1 MNTQQRGFTL
11 IEILIAIAI
20 IGILAAV
27 AVPQYSNYM
36 RDARR
41 TDGHIA
47 LRAAAQTMERCRSQ
61 SFSYAAGCVGR
72 VNAVSGETH
81 YTVAAA
87 APNALTY
94 TITATADP
102 AGAQAADAACNV
114 MTINQLGATA
124 PAACW

>member
-47 LRAAAQTMERCRSQ
+47 LPIAIVFICRRLCRQ
-61 SFSYAAGCVGR
+61 S
-72 VNAVSGETH
+72 
-81 YTVAAA
+81 
-87 APNALTY
+87 
-94 TITATADP
+94 
-102 AGAQAADAACNV
+102 
-114 MTINQLGATA
+114 
-124 PAACW
+124 